1 MQKKEPKSQGQK
13 VIIVKACMTNAKKK
27 EAKSQDKKSI
37 DEGWI
42 EAVQG
47 CKYVHHVASPFPPDL
62 PKHEDEL
69 IIPAREGTLHVL
81 KAAAAAGVKRVV
93 ITGSFGSCCYGH
105 KDNKKLFTEE
115 DWTVID
121 DTVKVAPY
129 MKSKTIAEKA
139 AWAFVASD
147 ANSSKMEL
155 AITLTTVVCGPVLGE
170 DVSPSILI
178 IKKLMDG
185 SMPGCPNLYFP
196 YVDVRDVASLHL
208 LAMAKP
214 EAAGQRL
221 LASNGQPALS
231 MVEIGKLIKAKQ
243 PKNAKK
249 VPSRQVPNFLV
260 YLMSFFDKPVAQ
272 ILPDLGVIRQASIQ
286 KARELL
292 GWKPRE
298 VEESILDTVNSL
310 IK

>member
-147 ANSSKMEL
+147 ANSSKMESRSPL
-155 AITLTTVVCGPVLGE
+155 SCAAPSLGKT
-170 DVSPSILI
+170 S
-178 IKKLMDG
+178 
-185 SMPGCPNLYFP
+185 
-196 YVDVRDVASLHL
+196 R
-208 LAMAKP
+208 
-214 EAAGQRL
+214 RL
-221 LASNGQPALS
+221 FLS
-231 MVEIGKLIKAKQ
+231 
-243 PKNAKK
+243 
-249 VPSRQVPNFLV
+249 SRN
-260 YLMSFFDKPVAQ
+260 
-272 ILPDLGVIRQASIQ
+272 
-286 KARELL
+286 
-292 GWKPRE
+292 
-298 VEESILDTVNSL
+298 
-310 IK
+310 

>member
-1 MQKKEPKSQGQK
+1 
-13 VIIVKACMTNAKKK
+13 
-27 EAKSQDKKSI
+27 
-37 DEGWI
+37 
-42 EAVQG
+42 
-47 CKYVHHVASPFPPDL
+47 
-62 PKHEDEL
+62 
-69 IIPAREGTLHVL
+69 
-81 KAAAAAGVKRVV
+81 
-93 ITGSFGSCCYGH
+93 
-105 KDNKKLFTEE
+105 
-115 DWTVID
+115 
-121 DTVKVAPY
+121 
-129 MKSKTIAEKA
+129 
-139 AWAFVASD
+139 
-147 ANSSKMEL
+147 
-155 AITLTTVVCGPVLGE
+155 
-170 DVSPSILI
+170 
-178 IKKLMDG
+178 MDG